1 MRYFYTAD
9 KLKKVNNYGPN
20 YQKKKLCDFLS
31 LTSRSLQ
38 FKLKKI
44 IS

>member
-1 MRYFYTAD
+1 MRNFFFMRYFYTAD

-31 LTSRSLQ
+31 LTSRS
-38 FKLKKI
+38 
-44 IS
+44 